1 MRLTIQ
7 GQPSVP
13 TIEFSLRQETGDG
26 EVDVYANNDLIGWF
40 KVSKDDGKV
49 VFVRSL
55 PCQVDT
61 KAAFSVDKG
70 TGFITVVD
78 Q

>member
-7 GQPSVP
+7 GQPPLES
-13 TIEFSLRQETGDG
+13 TIEFSLRQESG

-40 KVSKDDGKV
+40 KVRAEDTKV
-49 VFVRSL
+49 VFVRSI
-55 PCQVDT
+55 PCQADT

-70 TGFITVVD
+70 NGFITVVE